1 MSEVWWY
8 LSRSSGIV
16 ATVLIVAALAWGFC
30 FSARAT
36 GTKHRPNWWLDLHKY
51 LGGLAFAFVIV
62 HVAAVYQDELSGI
75 GLLQILVPMTAP
87 GWAWGITWGV
97 IATYV
102 FALVVFTSWPRKR
115 GSRRVWLTVH
125 LMSVPA
131 AIFAAAHA
139 WMVGSSRGQLWFA
152 ALLTALVGLAVYP
165 MVLRILSA
173 LAKRS
178 ARRRRSSRPASA
190 TPASR
195 VPRLAPPAAVPA
207 RRQRVDESGRELVG
221 SGGRPR

>member
-16 ATVLIVAALAWGFC
+16 ATVLIVAALICGLC

-36 GTKHRPNWWLDLHKY
+36 GTKHRPKWWLDLHNY
-51 LGGLAFAFVIV
+51 LGGLAFVFVVI
-62 HVAAVYQDELSGI
+62 HIGAVYQDELSGI

-87 GWAWGITWGV
+87 GWAWGISWGV
-97 IATYV
+97 IATYL

-115 GSRRVWLTVH
+115 GSRRVWLAIH

-131 AIFAAAHA
+131 AVLAGFHA

-152 ALLTALVGLAVYP
+152 ALLVALVGAAVYP
-165 MVLRILSA
+165 AVLRLYSA
-173 LAKRS
+173 AAKRS
-178 ARRRRSSRPASA
+178 ARRLRHRSPEQRASTTEIIGPD
-190 TPASR
+190 TP
-195 VPRLAPPAAVPA
+195 PTPPPT
-207 RRQRVDESGRELVG
+207 VDEAGRDLVG
-221 SGGRPR
+221 AGPRSR